1 MEVTV
6 FFSAVAEYS
15 DALKESIRSQ
25 TEYLANAS
33 PAMSNVRTDHIFTNI
48 LMQHGRKPVE
58 DLDVIRKERLPV
70 WSNWWKAN

>member
-33 PAMSNVRTDHIFTNI
+33 PAINQSTGMTSVHNKSTLLVIQMKSTQITPK
-48 LMQHGRKPVE
+48 RKCQ
-58 DLDVIRKERLPV
+58 
-70 WSNWWKAN
+70 

>member
-25 TEYLANAS
+25 TEYLVNAS
-33 PAMSNVRTDHIFTNI
+33 PAMSNVRTDQSTGMTSVHNKSTLLVIQMKSTQI
-48 LMQHGRKPVE
+48 TPKRKCQ
-58 DLDVIRKERLPV
+58 
-70 WSNWWKAN
+70 